1 MAAVTAPARRSVQPA
16 LQREDRRR
24 PDLRIAVRPEHR
36 KRIGYAVAAFLAVAL
51 FAIVG
56 FQTILNSG
64 QATID
69 SLNRRIA
76 AEQERALELRLE
88 IAELQ
93 SPQYI
98 TTAAATRLGMIP
110 APTPVYLQPRAT
122 DDDRAAELP
131 PVTKSWTPASSA
143 SSSTNVGA
151 ASASTAATR

>member
-1 MAAVTAPARRSVQPA
+1 MAAVTAPARRSAQPA
-16 LQREDRRR
+16 PHREDRRR
-24 PDLRIAVRPEHR
+24 PDLRIAVLPEHR
-36 KRIGYAVAAFLAVAL
+36 KRIGYGVASFIAVAL

-64 QATID
+64 QANID
-69 SLNRRIA
+69 SLNRSIA

-98 TTAAATRLGMIP
+98 TTAASTRLGMIP

-131 PVTKSWTPASSA
+131 PVTKSWSTTPSTTP
-143 SSSTNVGA
+143 STNAGVTVG
-151 ASASTAATR
+151 SSAATR